1 MMSKFTEAEL
11 EYLKTQRLGRL
22 ATVNKN
28 GEPQIAPVTF
38 HYNAELDAIDIGG
51 VNTGETQ
58 KYRNVGRNG
67 LASFL
72 IDDVV
77 PPWKPRGIEI
87 RGHAQAI
94 PEGGQALSPQYSPEL
109 IRLTPTR
116 IIFWDL
122 TSDSRIHTARN
133 VEKGEG

>member
-1 MMSKFTEAEL
+1 
-11 EYLKTQRLGRL
+11 
-22 ATVNKN
+22 VNKN

-51 VNTGETQ
+51 INTGETQ
-58 KYRNVGRNG
+58 KYRNVVRNG

-94 PEGGQALSPQYSPEL
+94 PEGGQALLPQYSPEL

-116 IIFWDL
+116 FIFWDL